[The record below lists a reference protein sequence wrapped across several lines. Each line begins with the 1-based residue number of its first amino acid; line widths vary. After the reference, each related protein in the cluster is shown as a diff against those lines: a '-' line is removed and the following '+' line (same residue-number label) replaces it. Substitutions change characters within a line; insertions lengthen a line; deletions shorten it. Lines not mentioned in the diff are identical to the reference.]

1 MANKSQQNLNLV
13 EELLGGSRPL
23 RRSGPTSL
31 NLGEE
36 LLGGSDKLTIQDYL
50 DFFGD
55 KSKTADEAL
64 EATFG
69 ASQRGSSMT
78 PEMMQL
84 IMGAVEPGGG
94 IKAAGKAV
102 ARGGKN
108 ILDILKEL
116 IGKGNL
122 EMGDVLSGLR
132 RGSQPSQYT
141 PDITQKPLGQ
151 QELFSQEPVN
161 QAVRRALQLPK
172 QQIGKNLPARRMQDV
187 RKEGYTEGGSAMDY
201 FRSGEY
207 TDMLIRALTDSARRS
222 DPAMISSVKNVL
234 GLRNLFKS
242 LGRKNKQGALEVDAS
257 TLGDFLKNKN

>member
-1 MANKSQQNLNLV
+1 MA
-13 EELLGGSRPL
+13 
-23 RRSGPTSL
+23 
-31 NLGEE
+31 
-36 LLGGSDKLTIQDYL
+36 DKLTIKDYL

-55 KSKTADEAL
+55 KSSTADEVL
-64 EATFG
+64 ESTFG
-69 ASQRGSSMT
+69 ASQKGRAMT

-94 IKAAGKAV
+94 LKTAGKAAV
-102 ARGGKN
+102 KGGKN
-108 ILDILKEL
+108 IVNILREL
-116 IGKGNL
+116 IGKGKP
-122 EMGDVLSGLR
+122 EIGDTLFK

-141 PDITQKPLGQ
+141 PSIIEKPLGQ
-151 QELFSQEPVN
+151 QELFSQEPVK

-207 TDMLIRALTDSARRS
+207 TDMLIRALTDNARRS

-242 LGRKNKQGALEVDAS
+242 LGRKNRQGTLEVDS
-257 TLGDFLKNKN
+257 SILGDFLKNKN